1 MIKNDEKIFESFTA
15 KNAYDGMVSFFDRT
29 FDRTLKNPIL

>member
-1 MIKNDEKIFESFTA
+1 MIKKDEELFESFTA
-15 KNAYDGMVSFFDRT
+15 KNAYDGMISF